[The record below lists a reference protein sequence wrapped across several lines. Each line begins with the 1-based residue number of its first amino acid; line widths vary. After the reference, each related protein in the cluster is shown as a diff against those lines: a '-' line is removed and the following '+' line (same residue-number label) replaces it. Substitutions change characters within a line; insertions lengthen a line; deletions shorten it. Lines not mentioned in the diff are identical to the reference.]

1 MCFSSF
7 SSFPACFSGTDF
19 LARIQAGIVPLA
31 SVEFFSTF
39 PRKLQVFPPFN
50 HQVHQVK
57 KTQKKGAELKII
69 LLLYTISSVSMNK
82 SDVHND
88 EAREKKDSLRYFKI
102 LIYSISA
109 SIRM

>member
-1 MCFSSF
+1 MCFSSFAF

-19 LARIQAGIVPLA
+19 LARIQAGIVQLA
-31 SVEFFSTF
+31 SVAGPEFFSTF

-57 KTQKKGAELKII
+57 KDTKERGAELKII

-88 EAREKKDSLRYFKI
+88 EAREKKTLFDI
-102 LIYSISA
+102 LKFLYTV
-109 SIRM
+109 